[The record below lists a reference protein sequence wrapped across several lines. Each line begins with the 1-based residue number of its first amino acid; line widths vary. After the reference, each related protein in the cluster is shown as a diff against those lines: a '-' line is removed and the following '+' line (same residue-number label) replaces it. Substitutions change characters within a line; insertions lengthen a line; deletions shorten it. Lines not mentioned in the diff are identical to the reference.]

1 MLSFLDQQIKMD
13 SAEDAES
20 VAKKI
25 EECNE
30 LKTLELRGNT
40 VGVEAGQRLAQ
51 ALEMHPELERC
62 LWSDMFT
69 GRLKSEIPPILRSMC
84 SAIMN
89 AGCHITE
96 LDLSDNAFGPIG
108 AEGISQF
115 LVSESAYSLQVLKL
129 NNNGL
134 GAGGKTIAKCLL
146 ECHRNASKDGHEF
159 KLKTFIAGRNRLE
172 DPGAKAL
179 AEAFTVLGSLEEVS
193 IPQNGIRAAGIC
205 ALARSFRSNPSLR
218 VININDNTC
227 TVEGALALSEILDDL
242 TQLEV
247 LDLGDSLCRDDGILS
262 ICEALSEHHHKL
274 QFVDFSGN
282 ELSAE
287 TGETVVDQWKE
298 VFLARGQTVRLK
310 MTNNCFGSQFHDIK
324 EMAGNAPIDLGESD
338 DDEGTLSERSD
349 DYVESEGVD
358 EDEEEDEDEGEGAPD
373 MNGGGDGYAGG
384 DDLSDLLNSIGGMKF
399 AESGD
404 VDDVVSFL
412 NRQLKL
418 NTAQD
423 AEPVARRIE
432 EQPCMRVL
440 DLRGNTLGI
449 ESGNRIAEAIKRHPE
464 LQICLWSDLFTGRL
478 KDEIPPILK
487 SLCSAMISS
496 NCHITELDLS
506 DNAFGP
512 IGAEGIQ
519 EFLVSPAAFSL
530 EVLKLNNNGLG
541 AGGKVIAKCLS
552 ECFMRSIQAKRRLK
566 LKTFI
571 AGRNRLEVP
580 GAVALAEAFTKIGS
594 LEEFS
599 VPQNGITG
607 KGVEALAACFKA
619 NPNLRIINLNDNTA
633 TELGSDAI
641 AKALPSLPKLEVL
654 NLGDCLCRD
663 QGCHAIVDALSPTVH
678 KALKEVDLSGAELS
692 GAAAMRI
699 VEKWK
704 KFPSTIQLN
713 ISSNNFG
720 HLFDRIREMV
730 VQSKNVAVGESD
742 DDQGSLSSD
751 DEEKM
756 SGDDFSDDGDLVEEA
771 PNVPINPEELLKRCH
786 DCMEQAQDR
795 FESAVQEK
803 AARLLLELA
812 DIIAKSGNSENI
824 VRMAV
829 NVAEDVIK
837 RVEAV
842 RRRPISTTSQLVNNL
857 IAQSGFVKCEEKWN
871 IPVNKTALA
880 MLLNQLMA
888 RGHLSDQSA
897 LIQNYFGSAV

>member
-1 MLSFLDQQIKMD
+1 MLSFLDKQIKMD
-13 SAEDAES
+13 SADDAES
-20 VAKKI
+20 VAKQI
-25 EECNE
+25 EECPT
-30 LKTLELRGNT
+30 LRTLELRGNT
-40 VGVEAGQRLAQ
+40 VGVEAGRRLAQ

-84 SAIMN
+84 SAMIN
-89 AGCHITE
+89 AHCHITE
-96 LDLSDNAFGPIG
+96 LDLSDNAFGPVG

-115 LVSESAYSLQVLKL
+115 LVSKSAYSLQVLKL

-134 GAGGKTIAKCLL
+134 GAGGKTIAECLL
-146 ECHRNASKDGHEF
+146 KCHRNASADGHEF
-159 KLKTFIAGRNRLE
+159 KLKTFVAGRNRLE

-218 VININDNTC
+218 LININDNTC
-227 TVEGALALSEILDDL
+227 TVEGALALAEVLDDL
-242 TQLEV
+242 TEIEV

-262 ICEALSEHHHKL
+262 ISEALSEHHYKL

-287 TGETVVDQWKE
+287 TGEAVIAQWKE
-298 VFLARGQTVRLK
+298 VFLSRGQNVKLK
-310 MTNNCFGSQFHDIK
+310 MSNNCFGSQFHEVK
-324 EMAGNAPIDLGESD
+324 EMAESTPIDLGESD
-338 DDEGTLSERSD
+338 DDEGTLSECSD
-349 DYVESEGVD
+349 EYVESEGD
-358 EDEEEDEDEGEGAPD
+358 YEDEEEDEEEEGMQESH
-373 MNGGGDGYAGG
+373 GG
-384 DDLSDLLNSIGGMKF
+384 DDEGNLNDLLNSIGGLKF
-399 AESGD
+399 ADTQGRD
-404 VDDVVSFL
+404 IDDVVSFH
-412 NRQLKL
+412 NHQLKL
-418 NTAQD
+418 NTAED
-423 AEPVARRIE
+423 AEPIALQIE
-432 EQPCMRVL
+432 QHPCMRVL

-449 ESGNRIAEAIKRHPE
+449 ESGTRIAEAIKLHPE
-464 LQICLWSDLFTGRL
+464 LQRCLWSDLFTGRL
-478 KDEIPPILK
+478 KNEIPPILR
-487 SLCSAMISS
+487 SLCSAMKAT

-552 ECFMRSIQAKRRLK
+552 ECFVRSVQAKRRLK

-594 LEEFS
+594 LEEFA
-599 VPQNGITG
+599 VPQNGITA
-607 KGVEALAACFKA
+607 KGVEALATCFEG

-633 TELGSDAI
+633 TQLGSAAI
-641 AKALPSLPKLEVL
+641 AKALPSLPRLEVL

-678 KALKEVDLSGAELS
+678 KALKEVDLSGAEMS
-692 GAAAMRI
+692 GAAAMQI

-704 KFPSTIQLN
+704 KFPSTVRLIV
-713 ISSNNFG
+713 SSNNFG
-720 HLFDRIREMV
+720 GVFEQLRAV
-730 VQSKNVAVGESD
+730 VNQNIVLGESD

-756 SGDDFSDDGDLVEEA
+756 SAEETSDDDGLKIEA
-771 PNVPINPEELLKRCH
+771 AGSPSDPDSLLKRCRS
-786 DCMEQAQDR
+786 CMEAAQDR
-795 FESAVQEK
+795 FESATQEK
-803 AARLLLELA
+803 AAKLILELA
-812 DIIAKSGNSENI
+812 DIIAKSSNNESIIE
-824 VRMAV
+824 MAV
-829 NVAEDVIK
+829 DVAEDVIK

-842 RRRPISTTSQLVNNL
+842 RRRPIHTTSQLVNHL
-857 IAQSGFVKCEEKWN
+857 IAQSGFVKCEEKWG
-871 IPVNKTALA
+871 IAVNRTALA
-880 MLLNQLMA
+880 RLLSRIIA
-888 RGHLSDQSA
+888 RGHLSDCSA